1 MNKSVS
7 SNLYSPENKL
17 FGLNIRLSDGKTYH
31 IPVYER
37 NVRTHNGGVA
47 YTFNVLERS
56 TKNHQNIIFTNMVG
70 SFSPCH
76 ACDGDD
82 AKRQVLEH
90 LAMKP
95 GDTDDEFFEGYSKEQ
110 LDFVDDFSDEIKMTA
125 WDRYGEG

>member
-47 YTFNVLERS
+47 YTFNVLERVG
-56 TKNHQNIIFTNMVG
+56 KNHHNIIFSNMVG

-76 ACDGDD
+76 ACDGVN
-82 AKRQVLEH
+82 AKRHILMH
-90 LAMKP
+90 LAMKQ
-95 GDTDDEFFEGYSKEQ
+95 GDTDQEFFDTYSDEQ
-110 LDFVDDFSDEIKMTA
+110 LEFVNTFGEEIYFLA
-125 WDRYGEG
+125 VSRYGEG